1 MVALATTAGDYTDF
15 EYRPYA
21 SGRMNGMLSIFL
33 LRRQTYCLASR
44 VSCLMVLLGM
54 FDVHAASL
62 PDTIDKVRPSIVA
75 VGTFNPSGQ
84 PRQTFRGTGF
94 VVGNGHQVVT
104 NYHVLPEKLNEA
116 RKETLAVF
124 SGRGARVRYHEAR
137 VLVKDAEH
145 DLALLYMH
153 DPLPALAL
161 APASKARE
169 GEEIAFTGFPIG
181 MVLGLY
187 PVTHRGIVSAI
198 TPLAQPQLSPKL
210 ITPKMVRAM
219 RDASEVLQL
228 DATAYPG
235 NSGSPVYRQSTGAV
249 VGVVNSVFVKGS
261 KETALQKP
269 SGITYAIPVAHVH
282 ALLRKAGK

>member
-1 MVALATTAGDYTDF
+1 
-15 EYRPYA
+15 
-21 SGRMNGMLSIFL
+21 MNGILSVFL
-33 LRRQTYCLASR
+33 MRRPAR
-44 VSCLMVLLGM
+44 LLGGLLGVLAGAM
-54 FDVHAASL
+54 ATVGAMAASL
-62 PDTIDKVRPSIVA
+62 PDTIDSVRPSIVA
-75 VGTFNPSGQ
+75 VGTFNPSGR

-94 VVGNGHQVVT
+94 VVGNGHKVVT
-104 NYHVLPEKLNEA
+104 NYHVLPQKLNES
-116 RKETLAVF
+116 RKEKLAVF
-124 SGRGARVRYHEAR
+124 SGRGKRVRYHEAR
-137 VLVKDAEH
+137 VLAEDVEH
-145 DLALLYMH
+145 DLALLYLH
-153 DPLPALAL
+153 EPLPALTL
-161 APASKARE
+161 APASHARE

-219 RDASEVLQL
+219 RDASQVLQL

-249 VGVVNSVFVKGS
+249 VGVVNSVFVKGN
-261 KETALQKP
+261 KEAALQKP
-269 SGITYAIPVAHVH
+269 SGITYAIPVKHVH